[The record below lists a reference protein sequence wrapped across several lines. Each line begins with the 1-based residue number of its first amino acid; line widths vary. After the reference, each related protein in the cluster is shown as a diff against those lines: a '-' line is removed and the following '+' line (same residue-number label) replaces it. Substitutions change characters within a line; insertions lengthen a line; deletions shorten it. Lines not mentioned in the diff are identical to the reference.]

1 MTIGFAETLTYYD
14 EKTR

>member
-1 MTIGFAETLTYYD
+1 MTKGFAETLTYYD